1 VEGIVRVS
9 VIAWIAPVAGCIAFF
24 LTVGMSGPASAQG
37 TPGVPPST
45 VGLGPEDCYWRGK
58 TADVIVQACT
68 AQLRKDP
75 ADAEALV
82 KRGIALGERGD
93 FAPAHADLDAAV
105 AAYIKADNYKLG
117 DAYAARGALFLAQRD
132 FSKAIADY
140 TKAIERQPDEWLR
153 YADRARALFESGDAK
168 VALPDA
174 ERARS
179 DSYGFAYPLLLRAR
193 VYLALGRRDDA
204 IDDLRRA
211 ASVGPPPEA
220 NDISKEIRQRMR
232 AGTGGDYTEG
242 AAEREL
248 ARLGVAVAE
257 FPEPATVAAPLAR
270 GHCKA
275 GQAPEEAT
283 FAATTLSIEPGDL
296 RVGQPIRVR
305 WTIPARQQDAAK
317 PTYLIVATPSVVRF
331 AGSGFFALGPN
342 AEGPARLIFHRE
354 AMRAIVPLHTVLADT
369 SGVIEILPYEAG
381 PLAVEW
387 SVTGFTTCGTW
398 ATAPRHA
405 EVGNVAAG
413 AARVVVRNEFADT
426 QPLLTIAAAKGPFA
440 VQVFKSR
447 VEVYDRST
455 NTLVVDRQGTAPTFS
470 PTGRFLVLQPPE
482 AETFEVIDLAAR
494 RVLGRYVAEALA
506 WSHADSFL
514 YVLGS
519 REAWMRLV
527 RTFHGV
533 RTDLSQSSITPA
545 GAQGG
550 DWDYTRARHLLTDGD
565 VETHR
570 AAGGNF
576 GHAWDIWRFKLSTV
590 TATLSLQSDWGGGN
604 TTADPE
610 IIVHDL
616 TARTDP
622 MADEVI
628 RRRYGSRF
636 AAFGEAQQTFA
647 KWDAGEPLWLT
658 AAQVQGGDTAE
669 QRARSPDQYARD
681 LAAAT
686 EELVPFTKTVAT
698 ATGRAL
704 GKPGTHGPEIAS
716 AIRPRGLKTRLR
728 SSGEDLSWTNVLGAQ
743 LDHLPNQ
750 TIPNWRP
757 AKSDDELQAV
767 TDELKRLY
775 DPKVA
780 IFTFDR
786 SVENRRYSTPAF
798 FDPSKGPPTESAEDN
813 NEPIAFNLAFPGRD
827 LWRWEIGDDV
837 YWLTQT
843 ITSGR
848 NGYRFSFT
856 LLNAR
861 RGAQTRFADL
871 LSAAR
876 DVHGSGT
883 RSQSDP
889 FEEVSLGDVRTE
901 LGSAFGDPSI
911 VGVSGERYLA
921 LMTMPLTP
929 RLIVF
934 DLQEWKIAC
943 AIPSPIDASTAV
955 SAIMHGDARHV
966 TQINAN
972 GAVHVYR
979 CEGGEEILTGAYVDD
994 ELVIMNRDG
1003 YFEGTEDAAGYVE
1016 MTLDG
1021 IPGRQLLSQ
1030 YFGVLRKP
1038 GVALET
1044 LAGTATLASPRLSAR
1059 PTLRLLGGA
1068 RAADGVRL
1076 EASSAT
1082 GLAYVQLYADGRPLR
1097 RVALSGANAV
1107 MPVTERS
1114 RPEVG
1119 RITAVAVDANGIVS
1133 SPLSINSEPSHAGR
1147 GSGKLWGLFVGI
1159 DRYPLLPSTCGADG
1173 RSPCDLTLAAADA
1186 RRLAHAVGQSRLYK
1200 SKQTTV
1206 LVDNEASRSAVLA
1219 RLGALV
1225 ESAGSEDTIVVS
1237 FAGHGLRDEDALR
1250 LVLSST
1256 SLDDLAGTSLAFAD
1270 VAIHLKSARARVI
1283 VLLDVCHAGV
1293 SDRLATNDDAVSQL
1307 VTASGASMIILSA
1320 SKGRQLS
1327 EEDTIAGGGRFSVT
1341 IDNILSKR
1349 RSAFDLDANG
1359 AISVAELYRGLKS
1372 EVVRDTAGRQTP
1384 WLSRNLMVGDFDIF

>member
-1 VEGIVRVS
+1 MRVS
-9 VIAWIAPVAGCIAFF
+9 VVTWIAPVGGCITF
-24 LTVGMSGPASAQG
+24 LLTMGMSGLASAQG
-37 TPGVPPST
+37 TPGAPPST
-45 VGLGPEDCYWRGK
+45 AGLGPEDCYWRGK
-58 TADVIVQACT
+58 TPDVIVSACT
-68 AQLRKDP
+68 AQLGKDP
-75 ADAEALV
+75 ADAEAMV
-82 KRGIALGERGD
+82 KRGMALGERGD
-93 FAPAHADLDAAV
+93 FARARADLDAAV
-105 AAYIKADNYKLG
+105 AVYIKADNYKLG

-132 FSKAIADY
+132 FSNAIADY

-153 YADRARALFESGDAK
+153 YADRARALLASGDARA
-168 VALPDA
+168 ALPDA

-211 ASVGPPPEA
+211 GRVGPPPED
-220 NDISKEIRQRMR
+220 NDTSKEIRQRMG
-232 AGTGGDYTEG
+232 AGPGGDYTEG

-248 ARLGVAVAE
+248 ARLGVAVAQS
-257 FPEPATVAAPLAR
+257 PEPAPVAGPVPR
-270 GHCKA
+270 GHCKV
-275 GQAPEEAT
+275 GQTPEAT
-283 FAATTLSIEPGDL
+283 FAPTTLSIEPGDL
-296 RVGQPIRVR
+296 RVGRPIRVR
-305 WTIPARQQDAAK
+305 WTIPAGQRDPGK
-317 PTYLIVATPSVVRF
+317 PTYLIVATPSAVRF
-331 AGSGFFALGPN
+331 AGSGFFALGPD
-342 AEGPARLIFHRE
+342 AEGPAGLIFHRE
-354 AMRAIVPLHTVLADT
+354 AMRAIVPLHTALAET

-381 PLAVEW
+381 PLAVDW

-398 ATAPRHA
+398 AAAPRHA
-405 EVGNVAAG
+405 EAGNVAAG
-413 AARVVVRNEFADT
+413 AARVVVRNEFADA

-482 AETFEVIDLAAR
+482 AETFEVIDLTAR

-519 REAWMRLV
+519 REAWMRVV
-527 RTFHGV
+527 RTYHGS
-533 RTDLSQSSITPA
+533 RTDLSQSSITAA

-550 DWDYTRARHLLTDGD
+550 DWDYTRARHLLPDGD
-565 VETHR
+565 VDTHR

-576 GHAWDIWRFKLSTV
+576 GHAWDIWRFKLSTLM
-590 TATLSLQSDWGGGN
+590 ATLSLQSDWGGGN
-604 TTADPE
+604 TTVDPE

-622 MADEVI
+622 LADEVI

-636 AAFGEAQQTFA
+636 AAFGEAQPTFE
-647 KWDAGEPLWLT
+647 KWDVGEPLWFT
-658 AAQVQGGDTAE
+658 ATQVQGGDTTE
-669 QRARSPDQYARD
+669 QRTRSPEQYARD
-681 LAAAT
+681 LAEAAK
-686 EELVPFTKTVAT
+686 ELVPFTKTVVT
-698 ATGRAL
+698 ATGRVV
-704 GKPGTHGPEIAS
+704 GKTSAHGPAIAS
-716 AIRPRGLKTRLR
+716 GIRPRRLKVRLR
-728 SSGEDLSWTNVLGAQ
+728 SSGEDLSWSNVLSAQ
-743 LDHLPNQ
+743 LDHLPHQ
-750 TIPNWRP
+750 AIQNWRLG
-757 AKSDDELQAV
+757 KSDAELQAV
-767 TDELKRLY
+767 SDEITKLY

-780 IFTFDR
+780 LFTFDR

-798 FDPSKGPPTESAEDN
+798 FDPFKGPPPDFAEEN
-813 NEPIAFNLAFPGRD
+813 NEPVAFNLAFPGRD
-827 LWRWEIGDDV
+827 LWRWKIGDDT

-843 ITSGR
+843 VASGR

-861 RGAQTRFADL
+861 KGAQARFADL
-871 LSAAR
+871 LAAAR
-876 DVHGSGT
+876 DVHGSKTKGHD
-883 RSQSDP
+883 DP
-889 FEEVSLGDVRTE
+889 FEQVSLGDVRTE

-921 LMTMPLTP
+921 VMTMPLTP

-934 DLQEWKIAC
+934 DIQEWKIAC

-955 SAIMHGDARHV
+955 SVIMHGDARHV

-979 CEGGEEILTGAYVDD
+979 CVGGAEILTGAYVDD

-1044 LAGTATLASPRLSAR
+1044 LAGSVSLPPPRLSAP
-1059 PTLRLLGGA
+1059 PTLR
-1068 RAADGVRL
+1068 RVAAAAEGIRL
-1076 EASSAT
+1076 EASSTT
-1082 GLAYVQLYADGRPLR
+1082 GLSYVQLYADGRPLR

-1107 MPVTERS
+1107 VPVTERS
-1114 RPEVG
+1114 RPEIG

-1133 SPLSINSEPSHAGR
+1133 SPLSIDTGPSRQGR
-1147 GSGKLWGLFVGI
+1147 GIGKLWGLFVGI
-1159 DRYPLLPSTCGADG
+1159 DRYPLLPNTCGSDG

-1186 RRLAHAVGQSRLYK
+1186 TRLAHAVGQSRLYK
-1200 SKQTTV
+1200 SKETTV
-1206 LVDNEASRSAVLA
+1206 LVDQEASRSAVLA
-1219 RLGALV
+1219 RLGAMV
-1225 ESAGSEDTIVVS
+1225 ESAGSEDTIIVS

-1256 SLDDLAGTSLAFAD
+1256 SLDDLAGTSLAFVD
-1270 VAIHLKSARARVI
+1270 VAAQLKSARARVI

-1293 SDRLATNDDAVSQL
+1293 SDRLATNDDAASQL

-1327 EEDTIAGGGRFSVT
+1327 EEDTSTGGGRFSVT

-1349 RSAFDLDANG
+1349 RSAFDLDGNG